1 MPQQVELRFVWP
13 SKGSAS
19 FKLTRQEA
27 LQAAV
32 ALRGLGLGLGLTLK
46 GDGVMVT
53 TRTDKYAATETLL
66 AQKVRRR
73 F

>member
-32 ALRGLGLGLGLTLK
+32 ALRGLGLGLTLK